1 MSPVTQAVLAS
12 WSFPPY
18 ATALILLT
26 ALLYLRGWLALRVAM
41 PTRFTLLRLSS
52 FLAGLAVLEIALAS
66 PIDAFDPFLLTDHM
80 IQHMLLM
87 MIVPPLILLG
97 DPEIPLLHGL
107 PRWASQRVVG
117 PIVSSSPVRW
127 LGNGLANPALAWL
140 LLSVAMLGWHVPAA
154 YELALRSPAW
164 HEVEHAC
171 FLVTALLFWWPVI
184 QPWPSRARWPRWT
197 MPIYLLL
204 ADFVNS
210 ALSAFLAFSDR
221 VLYPSYLA
229 VPRLWGISAQTD
241 QAAAGVS
248 MWVIGSF
255 AFLIPAVWL
264 TVELLSP
271 SAPQPERPPRP
282 EPSDVRV
289 KRPVLAALTVA
300 LPLAAL
306 AYGWFAPDTIDIDDA
321 TVRFQSVLGPF
332 HVSVFGPRDP
342 IEPGDCDISVLVQD
356 ARSEEP
362 ILDADVDVSLQA
374 SNSAA
379 GAPVR
384 ATRQQSSN
392 KLLESA
398 STELPSSGSWQLQVS
413 VHRGSEY
420 AAVSSTLQVTEMGTA
435 QVAAKSSTSTA
446 SDDSR
451 H

>member
-1 MSPVTQAVLAS
+1 MSPVAQAVLAS

-26 ALLYLRGWLALRVAM
+26 ALLYLRGWLTLRVAI
-41 PTRFTLLRLSS
+41 PKRFTIFRLAS
-52 FLAGLAVLEIALAS
+52 FLGGLAALEAALAS
-66 PIDAFDPFLLTDHM
+66 PIDAFDPFFLTDHM
-80 IQHMLLM
+80 FQHMVLM
-87 MIVPPLILLG
+87 MVVPPLILLG

-107 PRWASQRVVG
+107 PRWASQRIVG
-117 PIVSSSPVRW
+117 PILSSRPVRW
-127 LGNGLANPALAWL
+127 LGNGFSNPAVAWL
-140 LLSVAMLGWHVPAA
+140 LLSLAMLGWHVPVA

-171 FLVTALLFWWPVI
+171 FLLTALLFWWPVI
-184 QPWPSRARWPRWT
+184 QPWPSRARWPRWS

-221 VLYPSYLA
+221 VFYPSYLT

-289 KRPVLAALTVA
+289 RRPVLAALTIA

-306 AYGWFAPDTIDIDDA
+306 AYGWLAPDAIDIDDA
-321 TVRFQSVLGPF
+321 TVRFQANSGPF

-356 ARSEEP
+356 AKSEEP
-362 ILDADVDVSLQA
+362 ILDADVDLSVQMA
-374 SNSAA
+374 NATA
-379 GAPVR
+379 GAQIR
-384 ATRQQSSN
+384 ATRRQSSN

-398 STELPSSGSWQLQVS
+398 TTELPKSGAWQLQVS
-413 VHRGSEY
+413 VHRGSEQ
-420 AAVSSTLQVTEMGTA
+420 AAVSSTLQVTEVGTA
-435 QVAAKSSTSTA
+435 QAAARSVTSE
-446 SDDSR
+446 DSR
-451 H
+451 R